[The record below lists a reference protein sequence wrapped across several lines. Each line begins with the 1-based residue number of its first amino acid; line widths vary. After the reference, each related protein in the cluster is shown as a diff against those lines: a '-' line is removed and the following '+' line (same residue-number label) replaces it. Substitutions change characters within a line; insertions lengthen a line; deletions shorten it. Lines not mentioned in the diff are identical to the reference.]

1 MKFRIKYFKVNLKLI
16 LLSLVEKAQE
26 NFDIDQAKELE
37 KKMRTKDF
45 SLEDFMKMQQ
55 QMKAMGSIDQIL
67 GMLPIPGISKN
78 DREQIAHAG
87 EGQLKKIEAMV
98 SSMTIKERQK
108 PEILNANRRRRIAT
122 GSGVQ
127 VADLNRFLKEF
138 EKMKIMMKKMAD
150 VAKTGKMPF
159 GMKNPQAMMKNMQ
172 NKGGNYPRF

>member
-1 MKFRIKYFKVNLKLI
+1 
-16 LLSLVEKAQE
+16 
-26 NFDIDQAKELE
+26 
-37 KKMRTKDF
+37 
-45 SLEDFMKMQQ
+45 
-55 QMKAMGSIDQIL
+55 
-67 GMLPIPGISKN
+67 
-78 DREQIAHAG
+78 
-87 EGQLKKIEAMV
+87 
-98 SSMTIKERQK
+98 MTIKERQK